1 MLSPSGDVL
10 GVFAIF
16 GREPRDTFTVTQRR
30 DLTDYS
36 VASFNDLTT
45 VHELSQTSTRRT
57 YHTISKASSLEVDV
71 QLQAPPDFD
80 DPEIERELVRAR
92 FPYSTDPEFN
102 WQQHTT
108 SPLDLR
114 VDTKNI
120 GTSSWSEYTP
130 PYSDQENSPVPHNT
144 GFWKNH
150 KNLVIRVGQSDFNDN
165 EDDRSSGPSMFRQ
178 FTPRPFSGSDLTS
191 VDDNPHLNTPEEWE
205 FRNAMLSC
213 SKTRDI
219 IEHIASLDSSAFQ
232 FRAPGTSVSD
242 PAKRAPSPEVWS
254 EGNSCHM
261 TNTQKEFLAMHR
273 AANRNH
279 GSGSTQTQDSC
290 LSPLFTIST
299 ASTVATHTSFSSQ
312 MSDLHFAQTEI
323 RAKLDFAA
331 KSAAHALKFD
341 RVYAVELTHTK
352 SFPTKDE
359 LTNDGMSMR
368 ILGSYNCPEDTKLDI
383 GIHKHVIRCKGGAIK
398 WQDADALPGAP
409 TKGFLM
415 RLTSNSPQGHPRRY
429 HTEGIVYG
437 AFRTAPLEAGESAE
451 ITDEEQIRLIE
462 TAKPMKKILLKKLVM
477 REDTIRDGQPSV
489 HDNTNTRPVGFPANE
504 AHAVDIDGLSSE
516 GISSLDS
523 AWKAVEEE
531 LKLTWDREQ

>member
-36 VASFNDLTT
+36 VASFNDLTP
-45 VHELSQTSTRRT
+45 VHDLSQTPTRHT
-57 YHTISKASSLEVDV
+57 YHRTSKVPSLEVDV
-71 QLQAPPDFD
+71 QLQAIPDFD
-80 DPEIERELVRAR
+80 NPEIERELVRAR
-92 FPYSTDPEFN
+92 FPYSTDLEFN
-102 WQQHTT
+102 WQQQTT

-114 VDTKNI
+114 VDTENVGI
-120 GTSSWSEYTP
+120 SSWSEYTP
-130 PYSDQENSPVPHNT
+130 PYSDQESSPGPHNT
-144 GFWKNH
+144 GFGKNH
-150 KNLVIRVGQSDFNDN
+150 KHLFIAVGQNDFGDN
-165 EDDRSSGPSMFRQ
+165 KEDTSSGPSIFRQ

-191 VDDNPHLNTPEEWE
+191 VDGNPHPNTPAEWE

-232 FRAPGTSVSD
+232 FQAPGTSISD
-242 PAKRAPSPEVWS
+242 LAKRAPSPEAWS
-254 EGNSCHM
+254 KGNACHM
-261 TNTQKEFLAMHR
+261 TNTQKELLAMHR

-290 LSPLFTIST
+290 LSPIVSIST
-299 ASTVATHTSFSSQ
+299 ADTVTTHTSFSSQ
-312 MSDLHFAQTEI
+312 MSDLQFAQTEI
-323 RAKLDFAA
+323 RAKVDFAA
-331 KSAAHALKFD
+331 KFAAHALKFD

-359 LTNDGMSMR
+359 LTNDGMNVR
-368 ILGSYNCPEDTKLDI
+368 ILGSHNCPEDTKLDI
-383 GIHKHVIRCKGGAIK
+383 GIHMHVIRCKGGAIK
-398 WQDADALPGAP
+398 WQDVDALPGAP

-415 RLTSNSPQGHPRRY
+415 RLTSNSLQGLPRRY

-462 TAKPMKKILLKKLVM
+462 TAKAMKKVLLKKLVM
-477 REDTIRDGQPSV
+477 REDTIRDGQASA
-489 HDNTNTRPVGFPANE
+489 HDNTEPVGFPANE

-516 GISSLDS
+516 GKSSLDS

-531 LKLTWDREQ
+531 LEFAWDREQ